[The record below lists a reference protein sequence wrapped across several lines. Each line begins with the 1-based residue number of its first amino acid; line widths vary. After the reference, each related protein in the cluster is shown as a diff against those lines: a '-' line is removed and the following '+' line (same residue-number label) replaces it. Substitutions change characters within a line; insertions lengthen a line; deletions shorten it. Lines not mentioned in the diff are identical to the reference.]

1 MHLRHMDFLVLS
13 HLRWN
18 FVFQRPQQLMTRCS
32 GANRVF
38 FWEEPIYGS
47 DDARV
52 ELQDAGPNLHVA
64 VPHLPAGLPD
74 DEICRIQEWMLAQLI
89 VERGIQDPVLWYYTP
104 MALGFSR
111 SIESSLVVYDCM
123 DELSAFRGAPAGLR
137 ALEAE
142 LFARA
147 DVVFTGGE
155 TLYQAKRL
163 LHPSVHCFPSS
174 IDRGFF
180 ATARRIKADP
190 DDQGGIPRPRLG
202 YCGVIDERMDL
213 DLLRIVAEARPD
225 WQFVM
230 VGPVVK
236 ISSSDLPQGANIHY
250 LGAKG
255 YHTLPSYMA
264 GWDVGLLPFARNE
277 STRFI
282 SPTKTPEYLAAGIP
296 VVSTPI
302 TDVVCP
308 YGTEGLVHIAETSD
322 AFIGCIQ
329 TAITNRNNQAR
340 LARVDSFLSQNS
352 WDQTWHGISSVLHAH
367 LQSKTSDDRAALVDR
382 TRLHLSRIAAD

>member
-1 MHLRHMDFLVLS
+1 MDFLVLS

-47 DDARV
+47 DVARV

-74 DEICRIQEWMLAQLI
+74 DEICRIQEWMLAEFI

-142 LFARA
+142 LFGRA

-163 LHPSVHCFPSS
+163 LHPSVHCFPSRL
-174 IDRGFF
+174 IGPFLRRRGESRPIL
-180 ATARRIKADP
+180 TIKAEFP
-190 DDQGGIPRPRLG
+190 ARVSAIAASSTSAWTWT
-202 YCGVIDERMDL
+202 CS
-213 DLLRIVAEARPD
+213 EASR
-225 WQFVM
+225 
-230 VGPVVK
+230 
-236 ISSSDLPQGANIHY
+236 
-250 LGAKG
+250 
-255 YHTLPSYMA
+255 
-264 GWDVGLLPFARNE
+264 
-277 STRFI
+277 
-282 SPTKTPEYLAAGIP
+282 
-296 VVSTPI
+296 
-302 TDVVCP
+302 
-308 YGTEGLVHIAETSD
+308 
-322 AFIGCIQ
+322 
-329 TAITNRNNQAR
+329 R
-340 LARVDSFLSQNS
+340 LAP
-352 WDQTWHGISSVLHAH
+352 TGSS
-367 LQSKTSDDRAALVDR
+367 
-382 TRLHLSRIAAD
+382 

>member
-1 MHLRHMDFLVLS
+1 MYD
-13 HLRWN
+13 
-18 FVFQRPQQLMTRCS
+18 
-32 GANRVF
+32 
-38 FWEEPIYGS
+38 S
-47 DDARV
+47 DVAKV
-52 ELQDAGPNLHVA
+52 ELQEAGPNLQVA
-64 VPHLPAGLPD
+64 VPHLPPGLPD

-89 VERGIQDPVLWYYTP
+89 VRRGIQDPVLWYYTP
-104 MALGFSR
+104 MALAFSR
-111 SIESSLVVYDCM
+111 IIESKLVVYDCM
-123 DELSAFRGAPAGLR
+123 DELSAFRGAPVGLR

-155 TLYQAKRL
+155 TLYRAKRL
-163 LHPSVHCFPSS
+163 LHPSVHYFPSS
-174 IDRGFF
+174 IDREFF

-213 DLLRIVAEARPD
+213 DLLRSVAEIRPD
-225 WQFVM
+225 WHFVM

-236 ISSSDLPQGANIHY
+236 ISSSELPQGANIHY
-250 LGAKG
+250 LGAKE

-282 SPTKTPEYLAAGIP
+282 SPTKTPEYLAAGIA

-322 AFIGCIQ
+322 EFIGCIE
-329 TAITNRNNQAR
+329 TAITNRDNQTR
-340 LARVDSFLSQNS
+340 LARVDGFLSQKS
-352 WDQTWHGISSVLHAH
+352 WDHTWHGMSSVLHAH
-367 LQSKTSDDRAALVDR
+367 LQSKTSEDTAALLDPSR
-382 TRLHLSRIAAD
+382 TNSSRIAAD

>member
-1 MHLRHMDFLVLS
+1 MMHLRHMDFLVLS

-142 LFARA
+142 LFTRA

-302 TDVVCP
+302 TDVVRP
-308 YGTEGLVHIAETSD
+308 YGELGLVEIADEPE
-322 AFIGCIQ
+322 AFIAAMERCLAPE
-329 TAITNRNNQAR
+329 TAAQGVAR
-340 LARVDSFLSQNS
+340 LSRADAFLSQSS
-352 WDQTWHGISSVLHAH
+352 WDRTWNEMEQLIRGVIGTESET
-367 LQSKTSDDRAALVDR
+367 SKEQDL
-382 TRLHLSRIAAD
+382 